1 MRPIT
6 NLFMALLAAF
16 IVTAC
21 SKEQSA
27 ETKPLEPA
35 STTVSATASAAV
47 GAAMQAGEAVKQK
60 VEETAAAAK
69 TEVKKS
75 VEVVKEQ
82 TATATEHVK
91 AVVTETAGK
100 VKEKAAAAVK
110 PAASV
115 AKTPKVVTYP
125 ASMGTVT
132 FDHGSHAARLACSKC
147 HSTEPPATIV
157 IDKEVAH
164 ALCRAC
170 HKAEGGKAPTVCA
183 GCHVK

>member
-1 MRPIT
+1 
-6 NLFMALLAAF
+6 
-16 IVTAC
+16 
-21 SKEQSA
+21 
-27 ETKPLEPA
+27 
-35 STTVSATASAAV
+35 
-47 GAAMQAGEAVKQK
+47 MQAGEAVKQK
-60 VEETAAAAK
+60 TEETAAAVK

-75 VEVVKEQ
+75 VEVVKEK
-82 TATATEHVK
+82 TAAATEQAK

-110 PAASV
+110 PEAGI
-115 AKTPKVVTYP
+115 AKMPKVVTYA

-132 FDHGSHAARLACSKC
+132 FDHGSHAGRLACSKC

-164 ALCRAC
+164 ALCRSC